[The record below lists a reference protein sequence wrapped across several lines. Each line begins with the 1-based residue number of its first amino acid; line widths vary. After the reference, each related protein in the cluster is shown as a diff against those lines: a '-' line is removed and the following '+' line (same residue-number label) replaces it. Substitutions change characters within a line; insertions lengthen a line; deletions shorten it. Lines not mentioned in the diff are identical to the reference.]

1 MKKPKELEGI
11 IVHIYIILFGMLM
24 IILLAIMNHKT
35 QHKTTSVEQNV
46 TKEIKVK

>member
-11 IVHIYIILFGMLM
+11 IVHIYIILFGVLM
-24 IILLAIMNHKT
+24 IILLAIS